1 MSTISS
7 QDIRLGGIS
16 EIAHELGLSRQR
28 VSQLRESPSFPVPI
42 GEISAGPIWDLNDV
56 ARWNTSGLRRS
67 PGRPRNQDDLRTLGR
82 FYRIDDQP
90 IGSGG
95 FADVYRAVDNRRKP
109 NHRHSVVAVKVL
121 RGLEDIE
128 VRRRFAREIRL
139 VSDCKHPGV
148 VRILD
153 SGEDENDRLW
163 YTMPLAKGSL
173 ADELEEFV
181 GDEKAILEIMQQL
194 CAALSYVHERGI
206 FHRDIK
212 PGNILR
218 TSKSR
223 WAISDFGLARE
234 AERKTTAL
242 TSTHRGV
249 GTFIYAAPETWK
261 DAKSAGAPADIYGL
275 GKVLQHLVT
284 GELPVGDNQYLALFR
299 TVVTKATRPN
309 PTKRYNSAAEMLV
322 AIEAAVKAPENWR
335 SEKEIVGELADRL
348 RLESPDDSSIAEL
361 ISQFEA
367 GAPAEAMETLHG
379 AIPRMSSGAIRIAWR
394 SHQESFS
401 QLLEAYS
408 DTVVTSGYKWD
419 FCDTIAGFWDRA
431 FRVTND
437 DRVLYLAT
445 RALLEL
451 GESHNRWHVR
461 DVLIEILQRIRDSN
475 HALAAAEALREASP
489 SVVVWTL
496 ESFVI
501 RSLHPTIRD
510 EAKRILIENTKGTSG

>member
-1 MSTISS
+1 M
-7 QDIRLGGIS
+7 
-16 EIAHELGLSRQR
+16 
-28 VSQLRESPSFPVPI
+28 
-42 GEISAGPIWDLNDV
+42 
-56 ARWNTSGLRRS
+56 
-67 PGRPRNQDDLRTLGR
+67 
-82 FYRIDDQP
+82 
-90 IGSGG
+90 
-95 FADVYRAVDNRRKP
+95 YRAVDTRRKQ
-109 NHRHSVVAVKVL
+109 NHRRSVVAIKVL
-121 RGLEDIE
+121 RGLDDIE
-128 VRRRFAREIRL
+128 VRRRFKREIRL
-139 VSDCKHPGV
+139 VRDCKHPGV

-163 YTMPLAKGSL
+163 YAMPMAKGSL
-173 ADELEEFV
+173 ADEVAKFV

-194 CAALSYVHERGI
+194 CAALSYVHKRGI

-249 GTFIYAAPETWK
+249 GTFVYAAPETWK
-261 DAKSAGAPADIYGL
+261 DAKSAGTPADIYGL
-275 GKVLQHLVT
+275 GRVLQHLVT
-284 GELPVGDNQYLALFR
+284 GELPVGENQDLALFR
-299 TVVTKATRPN
+299 AVVTKATRPD
-309 PTKRYNSAAEMLV
+309 PTKRYNSADEMLV

-335 SEKEIVGELADRL
+335 SEEEIADDLANRL
-348 RLESPDDSSIAEL
+348 RLESPDASSIAEL
-361 ISQFEA
+361 ISQFNA
-367 GAPAEAMETLHG
+367 SAPTEAMETLKL
-379 AIPRMSSGAIRIAWR
+379 AIPWMSSESIRIAWR

-401 QLLEAYS
+401 RLLDAYS
-408 DTVVTSGYKWD
+408 DTVVTSGYEWS

-437 DRVLYLAT
+437 DHILYLAT

-489 SVVVWTL
+489 KVVVWTL